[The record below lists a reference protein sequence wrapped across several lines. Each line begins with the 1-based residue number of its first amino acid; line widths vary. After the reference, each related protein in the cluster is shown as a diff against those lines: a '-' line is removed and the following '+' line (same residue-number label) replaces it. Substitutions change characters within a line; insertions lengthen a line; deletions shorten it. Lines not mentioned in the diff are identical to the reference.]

1 MKKHTEIYLASNVC
15 TEWFYTNRYK
25 KSLKQARQFRNFDKA
40 EVERVVKIL
49 ERGERLDSHY
59 YDHELKG
66 EYYGIRECHIKNDL
80 LLLYQK
86 KDNILVLLLVDIGTH
101 ASVFGK

>member
-1 MKKHTEIYLASNVC
+1 MYQAVQSAK
-15 TEWFYTNRYK
+15 FRR
-25 KSLKQARQFRNFDKA
+25 SLKRVSQYRNFDGD
-40 EVERVVKIL
+40 EL
-49 ERGERLDSHY
+49 ERIIDFLRTNQPLDQRH

-66 EYYGIRECHIKNDL
+66 EYRGIRECHIRNDL

-86 KDNILVLLLVDIGTH
+86 KDNVLVLLLVDIGTH

>member
-1 MKKHTEIYLASNVC
+1 MYVVKHS
-15 TEWFYTNRYK
+15 RQYK
-25 KSLKQARQFRNFDKA
+25 KSYKRVSQYPNFNVEEVDDIVIQLSLNKQ
-40 EVERVVKIL
+40 
-49 ERGERLDSHY
+49 LDVRY

-66 EYYGIRECHIKNDL
+66 GYRGIRECHIRNDL

-86 KDNILVLLLVDIGTH
+86 DDNILVLLLVDIGTH

>member
-1 MKKHTEIYLASNVC
+1 MYVVKHSR
-15 TEWFYTNRYK
+15 RYR
-25 KSLKQARQFRNFDKA
+25 KSLKHVSQYPNFHQGELDDIVIQLRSNKQLDAR
-40 EVERVVKIL
+40 
-49 ERGERLDSHY
+49 Y

-66 EYYGIRECHIKNDL
+66 EYRGIRECHIRNDL

-86 KDNILVLLLVDIGTH
+86 DDNILVLLLVDIGTH